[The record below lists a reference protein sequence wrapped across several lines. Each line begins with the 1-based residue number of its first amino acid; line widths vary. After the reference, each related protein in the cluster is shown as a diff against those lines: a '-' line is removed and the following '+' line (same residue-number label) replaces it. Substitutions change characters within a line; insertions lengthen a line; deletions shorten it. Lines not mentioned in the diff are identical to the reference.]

1 LLANESTWSSSE
13 GIEAEFDFKNL
24 PHAGPLGGRLTS
36 EIDSPTEKCCILV
49 DSRSFAPIICLE
61 IPLNY
66 HISPFLNIP
75 IENLQIQL
83 KNYRRLHSRFEDVHL
98 FPVPCPFHW
107 KCNLAVDVAIRR

>member
-1 LLANESTWSSSE
+1 MHRCHRDLLADESTWASSE

-66 HISPFLNIP
+66 HISPLLDIP
-75 IENLQIQL
+75 IENLQIQSKNLGDFVTNADL
-83 KNYRRLHSRFEDVHL
+83 KSEKKNT
-98 FPVPCPFHW
+98 
-107 KCNLAVDVAIRR
+107 